1 MSKVMYLA
9 QARYWLRMYSS
20 LVAGACDLR
29 EDQLCRTLL
38 DEPATDARA
47 AAATRASTVKFALLF
62 CEPHN
67 SAFYE
72 KLGWQTFNGT
82 VYAEQPSSGRATF
95 DAMLPYVFKIKRL
108 LREGTIDLCG
118 LPW

>member
-1 MSKVMYLA
+1 M
-9 QARYWLRMYSS
+9 QDE
-20 LVAGACDLR
+20 GAID
-29 EDQLCRTLL
+29 
-38 DEPATDARA
+38 
-47 AAATRASTVKFALLF
+47 FGMLF

-72 KLGWQTFNGT
+72 KLGWQTFNGDL
-82 VYAEQPSSGRATF
+82 YAEQSGTRARF
-95 DAMLPYVFKIKRL
+95 EQFVQRGLFIPYVFRIRRL

>member
-1 MSKVMYLA
+1 MSQ
-9 QARYWLRMYSS
+9 QATSNVRTGGRAARRAM
-20 LVAGACDLR
+20 R
-29 EDQLCRTLL
+29 E
-38 DEPATDARA
+38 ATD
-47 AAATRASTVKFALLF
+47 FGMLF

-72 KLGWQTFNGT
+72 KLGWQSFNGT
-82 VYAEQPSSGRATF
+82 VYAEQPSSGRAKF